1 MRYPFALP
9 GTKRKRKPKKLKP
22 KPAAE
27 RKNQHPDFDKPWHEL
42 TAAEKKERR
51 LRWKVIYP
59 QARARRKATQAFLS
73 IDAAAAIAAAERPAL
88 SRAAAPVPAWLRTRS

>member
-1 MRYPFALP
+1 MRWRPV
-9 GTKRKRKPKKLKP
+9 RKRMKPKAKP

-59 QARARRKATQAFLS
+59 QARARRKAAEAFLS
-73 IDAAAAIAAAERPAL
+73 IDAAAAIAADERPAL
-88 SRAAAPVPAWLRTRS
+88 SRATAPVPAWLKGRNAL